1 MTATDRLAEGLAAIA
16 RDRHDDARL
25 ALRDAAGGDALPAS
39 ALLSRAMLTC
49 LENDDANAVYD
60 RPAAFEAFIRGG
72 GNVPLYD
79 ATSAALAQLY
89 GTCEVNSLLDIGC
102 GDGMALI
109 PALARTQH
117 LPPCLDVV
125 EPSEALLASA
135 MEHLRSERRFRLDQ
149 LHAWSQTAQAFAAAL
164 QPDQRWDLAQ
174 STFAVQSLPPA
185 ERRATWQRL
194 RPHVRRLALVEF
206 DVPALEPGSDA
217 HYASLAQR
225 YRLALEGYGD
235 DAELIAGGFLAP
247 MLLGQL
253 RPDARPTNWEQPI
266 AQWVE
271 ELRESGYA
279 LEFQRKLYDYSW
291 SPAVLMVFA

>member
-1 MTATDRLAEGLAAIA
+1 MFHPDRLAAGLAAMA
-16 RDRHDDARL
+16 QERHDDARL
-25 ALRDAAGGDALPAS
+25 ALREAAGDGVLLAR
-39 ALLSRAMLTC
+39 ALLDC
-49 LENDDANAVYD
+49 LEHDDAGTVYD

-72 GNVPLYD
+72 GNVPLYE

-89 GTCEVNSLLDIGC
+89 GTHDVDTLLDLGC

-109 PALARTQH
+109 PALERTQRV
-117 LPPCLDVV
+117 PRYVDIV

-135 MEHLRSERRFRLDQ
+135 MERLRTGRRFQLAH
-149 LHAWSQTAQAFAAAL
+149 LHAWRQTAQDFAAAL
-164 QPDQRWDLAQ
+164 QPDQHWDLAQ
-174 STFAVQSLPPA
+174 STFALQSLPPA
-185 ERRATWQRL
+185 ERRQTLKRL

-206 DVPALEPGSDA
+206 DVPVLDPGSDA

-225 YRLALEGYGD
+225 YQRALDGYGS

-253 RPDARPTNWEQPI
+253 QPDARPSNWEQPI
-266 AQWVE
+266 AQWVK

-279 LEFQRKLYDYSW
+279 LEIQQKLYDYSW
-291 SPAVLMVFA
+291 SPAVLMVFV